1 MTDVPEIPESFE
13 DKTISPYAQRLLDE
27 RDKVINGLL
36 AEIATLKAEIEGLKK
51 RLGLNSAN
59 SSLPPSSDGLKKK
72 KQ

>member
-13 DKTISPYAQRLLDE
+13 DKTISPYAQSI
-27 RDKVINGLL
+27 INGLL
-36 AEIATLKAEIEGLKK
+36 KKIDFLEARVAELEK

-72 KQ
+72 KKQ